1 MSLLLDA
8 LKKSEAQRRRGE
20 PPAVDLAATP
30 PSAPSGR
37 AGRRWL
43 MFLVPVLVL
52 AAAAPWMWPQIS
64 SRFADGRAGDGVVE
78 QTAGSAPEAG
88 AERLPAPGESPPAN
102 RPAATVQDRVTP
114 RAEPAPVAGA
124 GRARSVASGD
134 GRRNERPAAR
144 RIDAPFTATQQTQSA
159 TRQPATPAPD
169 AGPGS
174 QSGSQSGSGQAPA
187 SKSERVDG
195 TESGSVSEP
204 EQGENYI
211 RAWELPQAQRA
222 EFPELNLTVHFY
234 SSSPRD
240 RFVLVNGE
248 RYGEGQQ
255 IEPGVKLVE
264 IRRRGAVIDFSGYRV
279 LIE

>member
-8 LKKSEAQRRRGE
+8 LKKSEAQRRRGK

-52 AAAAPWMWPQIS
+52 AAAAPWLWPQIS
-64 SRFADGRAGDGVVE
+64 SRFADGGAGDGGVE

-88 AERLPAPGESPPAN
+88 AERLPAPGESSPAN
-102 RPAATVQDRVTP
+102 RPAATRQDPVTP

-134 GRRNERPAAR
+134 VRRNERPAAR
-144 RIDAPFTATQQTQSA
+144 RTDAPTTATQQTQSA

-174 QSGSQSGSGQAPA
+174 QSGSGQAPA
-187 SKSERVDG
+187 SKSERSAG

-204 EQGENYI
+204 EQSENFI

>member
-8 LKKSEAQRRRGE
+8 LKKSEAQRRRGK

-43 MFLVPVLVL
+43 MLLVPVLIL
-52 AAAAPWMWPQIS
+52 AAAAPWLWPQIS
-64 SRFADGRAGDGVVE
+64 SRFADGGAGDGGVG
-78 QTAGSAPEAG
+78 QTAGSAPEAS
-88 AERLPAPGESPPAN
+88 AERLRAPGESPSAN
-102 RPAATVQDRVTP
+102 RPAATRREPITP

-134 GRRNERPAAR
+134 MRRDDRPAAR
-144 RIDAPFTATQQTQSA
+144 PTDAPFTATQQTQSA
-159 TRQPATPAPD
+159 IRQPATPGPD
-169 AGPGS
+169 AGLD
-174 QSGSQSGSGQAPA
+174 SQSGSGQAPP
-187 SKSERVDG
+187 SKSKFVDG

-204 EQGENYI
+204 EQSENFI
-211 RAWELPQAQRA
+211 RAWELPAAQRA
-222 EFPELNLTVHFY
+222 EFPELKVTVHFY

-264 IRRRGAVIDFSGYRV
+264 IRRRGAMIDFSGYRV